1 MGKIYDVI
9 ILGAGPAGLSAAI
22 YAGRSKLS
30 VLLIEKG
37 VDGGQIS
44 ATDSIENYPG
54 QMLEDETG
62 VSLAKRMSIQADQFG
77 VERVRDSIQSVV
89 LNQDI
94 KEFHG
99 DKEVYR
105 SRYAI
110 IATGANARPIGC
122 ENEEAF
128 KGQGIS
134 YCATCDANFFTG
146 LHVYVAGGGD
156 AAVEEAI
163 YLTRFARKVTI
174 IHRRDQLRAAK
185 IIQER
190 AFANPKI
197 DFIWDSIIERAQGNG
212 ILQGITVKNVKTGE
226 STEIEAD
233 PSDGM
238 IGLFGFV
245 GNQPNTEI
253 FKGTLEL
260 DERGYIMTDEEMR
273 TSVNGVFAVGDVR
286 QKSVRQVI
294 TAAADGAI
302 AAVHVSE
309 LCG

>member
-9 ILGAGPAGLSAAI
+9 ILGAGPAGLTAAI

-62 VSLAKRMSIQADQFG
+62 LSLSKRMSTQAEMFG
-77 VERVRDSIQSVV
+77 VERVRDSIHSVI

-94 KEFHG
+94 KEFSG
-99 DKEVYR
+99 DKDVYR
-105 SRYAI
+105 SRFAI

-122 ENEEAF
+122 ENEDVY

-146 LHVYVAGGGD
+146 LDVYVAGGGD

-163 YLTRFARKVTI
+163 YLTRFAKKVTI

-190 AFANPKI
+190 AFSNPKI
-197 DFIWDSIIERAQGNG
+197 DFIWDSVIEQVHGEG
-212 ILQGITVKNVKTGE
+212 ILQGITVRNVKTGE
-226 STEIEAD
+226 RKVIEAD

-245 GNQPNTEI
+245 GNQPNTML
-253 FKGTLEL
+253 FKDILTL
-260 DERGYIMTDEEMR
+260 DDRGYIVTDEEMR
-273 TSVNGVFAVGDVR
+273 TNIEGVFAAGDVR
-286 QKSVRQVI
+286 KKSVRQVI

-309 LCG
+309 SCE

>member
-1 MGKIYDVI
+1 MENLYDVI
-9 ILGAGPAGLSAAI
+9 ILGAGPAGLAAAI

-54 QMLEDETG
+54 QLLEDETG
-62 VSLAKRMSIQADQFG
+62 ISLSKRMSQQADRFG
-77 VERVRDSIQSVV
+77 VERVRDSIHAVSFNHDV
-89 LNQDI
+89 

-99 DKEVYR
+99 NKDVYR
-105 SRYAI
+105 SRFAI
-110 IATGANARPIGC
+110 IATGANPRPIGC
-122 ENEEAF
+122 ENEEKF

-146 LHVYVAGGGD
+146 LDVYVAGGGD

-163 YLTRFARKVTI
+163 YLTRFAKKVTI

-197 DFIWDSIIERAQGNG
+197 EFLWDSVVERADGDG
-212 ILQGITVKNVKTGE
+212 ILQSITVKNVKTGE
-226 STEIEAD
+226 RKQIEAD
-233 PSDGM
+233 AADGM

-245 GNQPNTEI
+245 GNQPNTALFENVL
-253 FKGTLEL
+253 KL
-260 DERGYIMTDEEMR
+260 DERGYIVTDEEMH
-273 TSVNGVFAVGDVR
+273 TNVEGVFAVGDVR
-286 QKSVRQVI
+286 KKSVRQVI
-294 TAAADGAI
+294 TAAADGAV

-309 LCG
+309 LCE

>member
-1 MGKIYDVI
+1 MEKVYDVI
-9 ILGAGPAGLSAAI
+9 ILGAGPAGLAAAI

-54 QMLEDETG
+54 QMIEDETG
-62 VSLAKRMSIQADQFG
+62 VSLSARMSLQADKFG
-77 VERVRDSIQSVV
+77 VERVRDSIHKVE
-89 LNQDI
+89 LEQDT
-94 KEFHG
+94 KEFIG

-105 SRYAI
+105 ARYAI
-110 IATGANARPIGC
+110 IATGANPRPIGC
-122 ENEEAF
+122 ENEETYR
-128 KGQGIS
+128 GQGIS

-146 LHVYVAGGGD
+146 LDVYVAGGGD

-163 YLTRFARKVTI
+163 YLTRFAKKVTI

-197 DFIWDSIIERAQGNG
+197 DFIWDSVIERVYGEG
-212 ILQGITVKNVKTGE
+212 ILQGITVKNVKTGHR
-226 STEIEAD
+226 TEIEAD
-233 PSDGM
+233 PEDGM

-245 GNQPNTEI
+245 GNQPNTAM
-253 FKGTLEL
+253 FQGVLEL
-260 DERGYIMTDEEMR
+260 DERGYIKTDEEMY
-273 TSVNGVFAVGDVR
+273 TNIEGVFAVGDVR

-309 LCG
+309 KCV

>member
-1 MGKIYDVI
+1 MEKLYDVI
-9 ILGAGPAGLSAAI
+9 ILGAGPAGLAAAI

-54 QMLEDETG
+54 QMIEDETG
-62 VSLAKRMSIQADQFG
+62 VSLSSRMGLQADKFG
-77 VERVRDSIQSVV
+77 VERVRDSIHKVE
-89 LNQDI
+89 LEQDI
-94 KEFHG
+94 KVFEG
-99 DKEVYR
+99 DKAVYR
-105 SRYAI
+105 ARYAI
-110 IATGANARPIGC
+110 IATGAHPRPIGC
-122 ENEEAF
+122 ENEETYR
-128 KGQGIS
+128 GQGIS

-146 LHVYVAGGGD
+146 LDVYVAGGGD

-163 YLTRFARKVTI
+163 YLTRFAKKVTI

-197 DFIWDSIIERAQGNG
+197 DFIWDSIIESANGKG
-212 ILQGITVKNVKTGE
+212 ILQGLTIKNVKTGQR
-226 STEIEAD
+226 TEIEAD
-233 PSDGM
+233 PADGM

-245 GNQPNTEI
+245 GNQPNTVMFQGI
-253 FKGTLEL
+253 LEL
-260 DERGYIMTDEEMR
+260 DERGYIKTDEEMH
-273 TSVNGVFAVGDVR
+273 TNIEGVFAAGDVR

-309 LCG
+309 KFI